1 MIRHSGPLLTALLAL
16 LLLAAPLAF
25 GGVVPWAAATLA
37 VLSFCALALAMAAVD
52 GLQTLRP
59 AAFPALAVAAVALL
73 GLIQALPWPAGVV
86 RTLSPEHARIEE
98 EAANAGAGLVP
109 AGEGAGPASA
119 ATPRFTL
126 AVSSTRRAALAWAAA
141 AACLLA
147 GAAAG
152 RNRIHRRWLAGAFLA
167 GGLFQVLFGAR
178 GWIARDRTLWGIEL
192 VSNPA
197 RLRGTFV
204 NPNHLAL
211 YLGMA
216 LPVAFAW
223 GWWAARRARDEPQ
236 IERRL
241 LLIAPPCLLWLTLFL
256 GLAFSGSRGGMLAAL
271 AAVTVQ
277 GVLLPGLKR
286 RWWLAPVGAVV
297 ALAGLALVAAV
308 GFEEGL
314 GRLIATRAGDVSVGA
329 RLDEYAAA
337 LSLWRRFPLAGT
349 GLGTFRDAFPLV
361 QPADLAGTYWHPHSD
376 LLEILVTGGVV
387 AVALAAVGLWAVVRR
402 LFVVL
407 RGRGRSEDRGA
418 ALAALGVLAAAGVH
432 ACVDF
437 ALTMPGNALTLAV
450 LLGAASAAKAPEL
463 AEPDLAGQHPASV
476 QALDLQEMEP
486 AADRHRKRKRH
497 GRSGGG
503 RPHRKGSHDRAV
515 EP

>member
-1 MIRHSGPLLTALLAL
+1 MIRHSDRLLTSVLAL
-16 LLLAAPLAF
+16 LLLWAPLAF
-25 GGVVPWAAATLA
+25 GGVVPWAAASLEI
-37 VLSFCALALAMAAVD
+37 LSFCALALAFLSVD
-52 GLQTLRP
+52 RLSALRP
-59 AAFPALAVAAVALL
+59 AAFPALALAAVALL
-73 GLIQALPWPAGVV
+73 GLIQTLPWPAGVV
-86 RTLSPEHARIEE
+86 RTLSPGHAQLYEE
-98 EAANAGAGLVP
+98 TAP
-109 AGEGAGPASA
+109 AP
-119 ATPRFTL
+119 ATPRLTL
-126 AVSSTRRAALAWAAA
+126 ALSSTRAAALAWATG
-141 AACLLA
+141 AACLVA

-152 RNRIHRRWLAGAFLA
+152 RIRVHRRWLAGAFLV

-178 GWIARDRTLWGIEL
+178 GWIARDKALWGVEL
-192 VSNPA
+192 ASNAA

-223 GWWAARRARDEPQ
+223 GWWAVRRSRDEPQ

-241 LLIAPPCLLWLTLFL
+241 LLLAPPCLLWLTLFL

-337 LSLWRRFPLAGT
+337 LSLWQRFPFTGT

-361 QPADLAGTYWHPHSD
+361 QPADLAGTFWHPHSD
-376 LLEILVTGGVV
+376 LLEILVTGGVL
-387 AVALAAVGLWAVVRR
+387 AVALAAVGLWGLVRR
-402 LFVVL
+402 LFVVH

-437 ALTMPGNALTLAV
+437 AL
-450 LLGAASAAKAPEL
+450 
-463 AEPDLAGQHPASV
+463 
-476 QALDLQEMEP
+476 
-486 AADRHRKRKRH
+486 
-497 GRSGGG
+497 
-503 RPHRKGSHDRAV
+503 
-515 EP
+515 

>member
-1 MIRHSGPLLTALLAL
+1 MIRHSGRLLTAFLAL
-16 LLLAAPLAF
+16 LLLWAPLAF
-25 GGVVPWAAATLA
+25 GGVVPWAAASLEI
-37 VLSFCALALAMAAVD
+37 LSFCALALALLSVD
-52 GLQTLRP
+52 RLSALRP
-59 AAFPALAVAAVALL
+59 AAFPALALAAVALL
-73 GLIQALPWPAGVV
+73 GLIQTLPWPAGVV
-86 RTLSPEHARIEE
+86 RTLSPGHAQLYE
-98 EAANAGAGLVP
+98 EAAP
-109 AGEGAGPASA
+109 AP
-119 ATPRFTL
+119 ATPRLTL
-126 AVSSTRRAALAWAAA
+126 ALSSTRAAALAWAAG
-141 AACLLA
+141 AACLVA

-152 RNRIHRRWLAGAFLA
+152 RTRVHRRWLAGAFLA

-178 GWIARDRTLWGIEL
+178 GWIARDKALWGVEL
-192 VSNPA
+192 ASNAA

-241 LLIAPPCLLWLTLFL
+241 LLLAPPCLLWLTLFL

-277 GVLLPGLKR
+277 GVLLPGLKS

-361 QPADLAGTYWHPHSD
+361 QPADLAGTFWHPHSD
-376 LLEILVTGGVV
+376 LLEILVTGGVL
-387 AVALAAVGLWAVVRR
+387 AVALAAVGLCGLVRR
-402 LFVVL
+402 LFAVL
-407 RGRGRSEDRGA
+407 RGGGRSEDRGA

-450 LLGAASAAKAPEL
+450 LLGAASAAKAPAL
-463 AEPDLAGQHPASV
+463 AEPDLAGQHPAPV
-476 QALDLQEMEP
+476 QALDLEEMEP

-497 GRSGGG
+497 GRGGGG
-503 RPHRKGSHDRAV
+503 RPHRKGAQDRAV

>member
-1 MIRHSGPLLTALLAL
+1 MIRHSGRLLTVLLVL
-16 LLLAAPLAF
+16 LLLWAPLAF
-25 GGVVPWAAATLA
+25 GGVVPWAAASLE
-37 VLSFCALALAMAAVD
+37 VLSFCALALALLTVERLPA
-52 GLQTLRP
+52 LRP
-59 AAFPALAVAAVALL
+59 AAIPALALAAVALL
-73 GLIQALPWPAGVV
+73 GLIQTLPWPAGVV
-86 RTLSPEHARIEE
+86 RTLSPEHARLYE
-98 EAANAGAGLVP
+98 EAA
-109 AGEGAGPASA
+109 
-119 ATPRFTL
+119 PRLTL
-126 AVSSTRRAALAWAAA
+126 ALSATRAAALGWAAA

-152 RNRIHRRWLAGAFLA
+152 RDRVHRRWLAGALLA

-178 GWIARDRTLWGIEL
+178 GWIARDKTLWGVEL
-192 VSNPA
+192 ASNAA

-223 GWWAARRARDEPQ
+223 GWWAARRSRDEPQ

-241 LLIAPPCLLWLTLFL
+241 LLLAPPVLLWLTLFL

-277 GVLLPGLKR
+277 GALLPGARR
-286 RWWLAPVGAVV
+286 RWWLAPVGAAV
-297 ALAGLALVAAV
+297 ALGGLALVAAV

-314 GRLIATRAGDVSVGA
+314 GRLLATRGGDVSIGA
-329 RLDEYAAA
+329 RLDEYRAVLA
-337 LSLWRRFPLAGT
+337 LWQRFPVTGT

-361 QPADLAGTYWHPHSD
+361 QPAGLTGTFWHPHSD
-376 LLEILVTGGVV
+376 LLEVLVTGGLL
-387 AVALAAVGLWAVVRR
+387 ALALAGIGLWGVVRR
-402 LFVVL
+402 LFAVL
-407 RGRGRSEDRGA
+407 RGGGRSEDRGA
-418 ALAALGVLAAAGVH
+418 ALAALGALTAAAVH

-437 ALTMPGNALTLAV
+437 ALTMPGNALTLAL
-450 LLGAASAAKAPEL
+450 LLGAASAAKAPAL
-463 AEPDLAGQHPASV
+463 AEPNLAGQHPASV
-476 QALDLQEMEP
+476 QALDLEEVQP

-497 GRSGGG
+497 GRGGGG
-503 RPHRKGSHDRAV
+503 RTHREGAHDRAV